1 VVVLVVVLSSGS
13 SNKPT
18 SGTTAA
24 ADGTTAP
31 AATGAPTGTTGT
43 TVTGT
48 GTTGTTGT
56 TGPTS
61 GTTSATSAKVVAQ
74 INMNPPSG
82 TGSAKGVSVVVKAG
96 SAYGIIVE
104 AQGLAPNSHNAYA
117 VWLSNSPTDSARF
130 VNTPVGKNGKLQT
143 EGALPTNAAHFKNL
157 LLTLE
162 TSATPKVPGQIIL
175 QGALKGVA

>member
-1 VVVLVVVLSSGS
+1 MVVVLVVVLSSGS

-43 TVTGT
+43 T
-48 GTTGTTGT
+48 GTTGASTTGT
-56 TGPTS
+56 TS
-61 GTTSATSAKVVAQ
+61 GTTSATSAKVVGQ

-82 TGSAKGVSVVVKAG
+82 TGNAKGVSVVVKAG

-117 VWLSNSPTDSARF
+117 VWLSNSPTDSARVGF

-162 TSATPKVPGQIIL
+162 TSATPKVPGQVIL
-175 QGALKGVA
+175 QGALKGVS